1 MVKKASLAVKGRECQ
16 DAGELQI
23 GIKNKGVSALNFI
36 ISNSYAEMSVKAAH
50 FVAAA
55 LKAKPD
61 IVLGLPTGSTPI
73 GMYQELVRMHKEEGL
88 DFSQVSTFNLDEYRG
103 LKGDHNQSY
112 RYFMET
118 NLFRHV
124 NIKPE
129 NINFLSGVAK
139 DPVAE
144 CKRYEE
150 AIIKAGGIDL
160 MILGIGINGHI
171 GFNEPASK
179 LEANS
184 HIVKLTESTIKANAR
199 FFEHLE
205 DVPREAITM
214 GVGSILR
221 SRNIILLASGTNKK
235 EAVYGSMSGLV
246 TTEIPGSLLQLH
258 NEVTF
263 FLDTEAAAKI
273 KE

>member
-1 MVKKASLAVKGRECQ
+1 LKFVIA
-16 DAGELQI
+16 
-23 GIKNKGVSALNFI
+23 NT
-36 ISNSYAEMSVKAAH
+36 YAEMSIKAAH

-55 LKAKPD
+55 LKTKPN
-61 IVLGLPTGSTPI
+61 IVLGLPTGGTPI
-73 GMYQELVRMHKEEGL
+73 GMYQELVRMHREEGL
-88 DFSQVSTFNLDEYRG
+88 DFSQVRTFNLDEYRG
-103 LKGDHNQSY
+103 LKSDHNQSY

-118 NLFRHV
+118 NLFKHV

-129 NINFLSGVAK
+129 NINFVNGVAK
-139 DPVAE
+139 DPLAE
-144 CKRYEE
+144 CQRYEE

-160 MILGIGINGHI
+160 MILGIGVNGHI

-179 LEANS
+179 LKANS
-184 HIVKLTESTIKANAR
+184 HLVKLTESTIKANAR

-221 SRNIILLASGTNKK
+221 AREIILLASGKNKK
-235 EAVYGSMSGLV
+235 EAVYGSANGLV

-263 FLDTEAAAKI
+263 FLDTEAASKI
-273 KE
+273 SN